1 MLTTNNSAGLFIAL
15 EGGEGAGKSTQA
27 QNLKALLEGLG
38 RNVVVTYEPGGT
50 ALGQEIWAIV
60 SKQQVEPLTELFLF
74 ATARAQHV
82 IEVIK
87 PTLERGDVVI
97 SDRYVHSSLA
107 YQGYG
112 RGLPL
117 NHVRAVNHVA
127 TQGIMPRAV
136 FLLDVPVGVGLS
148 RKGRAENDRIGSE
161 SSAFHT
167 RVHDGYLALASEEPG
182 TFFVVDG
189 TLTTD
194 KVTEQL
200 WQYVMP
206 LLRVD

>member
-1 MLTTNNSAGLFIAL
+1 MPGLFIAL

-27 QNLKALLEGLG
+27 QRLKARLEGVG
-38 RNVVVTYEPGGT
+38 RNVTITYEPGGT
-50 ALGQEIWAIV
+50 AFGQELWSII
-60 SKQQVEPLTELFLF
+60 SERELEPLTELFLF

-82 IEVIK
+82 VKVIK
-87 PTLERGDVVI
+87 PALERGDVVI

-127 TQGIMPRAV
+127 TQGIMPQAV
-136 FLLDVPVGVGLS
+136 FLLDVPVNIGLV

-161 SSAFHT
+161 SQAFHT
-167 RVHDGYLALASEEPG
+167 RVHDGYLVLAAEERDS
-182 TFFVVDG
+182 FLVVDG
-189 TLTTD
+189 TLPAEE
-194 KVTEQL
+194 VTRLL
-200 WQYVMP
+200 WKYLTP